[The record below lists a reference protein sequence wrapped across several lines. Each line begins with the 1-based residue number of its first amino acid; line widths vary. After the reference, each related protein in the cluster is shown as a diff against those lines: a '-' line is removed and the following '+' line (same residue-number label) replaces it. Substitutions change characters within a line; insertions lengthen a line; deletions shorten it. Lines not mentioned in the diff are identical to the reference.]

1 MSTILRQLTINQ
13 QGLGPI
19 PRFDAGLAGSLQAI
33 EHMGYVQID
42 TISVV
47 ERAHHH
53 VLWNRVLEYDNS
65 HLNQLVQEQSVFEYW
80 YHAAAYLPMRDY
92 RFALPQMEAVRAGN
106 SRYFSR
112 GDAILM
118 REILARAKDEG
129 SIRLRHVD
137 KKASDQSGGWW
148 NTGPA
153 RRSIEQLF
161 MQGDLMVC
169 ERNGMEKVYA
179 LRENCLPAQLN
190 VTTPNT
196 QECAEYLFETTCR
209 AHGVFTWKQLLHLKT
224 GSAMR
229 EAMRAVVNE
238 HLDAGDIVEVM
249 LESGDK
255 AYVDALLM
263 QDFLSETQVKIL
275 SPFDNVLIHRE
286 RLSALFGFD
295 FRIECY
301 VPAAKRQ
308 FGYFCLPILYED
320 CMVGRID
327 CKAHRRSK
335 VLQVLGVHWESK
347 TKLSE
352 QLVALLKVELLRFSQ
367 FNQCTELD
375 DVILKNALA

>member
-13 QGLGPI
+13 QGLGQT